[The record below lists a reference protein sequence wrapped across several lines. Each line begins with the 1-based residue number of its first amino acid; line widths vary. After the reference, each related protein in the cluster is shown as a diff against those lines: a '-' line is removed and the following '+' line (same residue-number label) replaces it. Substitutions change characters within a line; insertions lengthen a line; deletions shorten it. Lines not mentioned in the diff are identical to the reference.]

1 MDIDWISS
9 IFFPR
14 QSYNH
19 KALIISI
26 LHLSQ
31 LGLVVAQ
38 LAPLPNQRMIFN
50 PSQIAEKEE
59 KAETPNYSQDLAWF
73 NHHFQLVKS
82 SF

>member
-1 MDIDWISS
+1 
-9 IFFPR
+9 
-14 QSYNH
+14 
-19 KALIISI
+19 
-26 LHLSQ
+26 
-31 LGLVVAQ
+31 LVVAQ

-50 PSQIAEKEE
+50 ISQIAEKEE